1 MLMILVMCGLVL
13 MDLFKID
20 DMLFDAGSDLWID
33 FNSLLDSVCMVVTI
47 FFIFWLII
55 LSV

>member
-20 DMLFDAGSDLWID
+20 DMLFDADSDLWVD
-33 FNSLLDSVCMVVTI
+33 FSSLMDSVCAVVTVY
-47 FFIFWLII
+47 FIFWLII
-55 LSV
+55 L